1 MRLRTRRRHR
11 AARRRTCTRCQLAG
25 VAPSGRGA
33 ASTNPHEFIPRTN
46 GVRASTN
53 LGGITRKMLTQT
65 LWALE
70 RSGLVNRTIFLWI
83 ASRGVTELA
92 VESA

>member
-1 MRLRTRRRHR
+1 
-11 AARRRTCTRCQLAG
+11 
-25 VAPSGRGA
+25 
-33 ASTNPHEFIPRTN
+33 
-46 GVRASTN
+46 
-53 LGGITRKMLTQT
+53 MLTQT